1 MATGTV
7 KWFSDDKG
15 FGFITPD
22 EGTKDVFV
30 HHSAIAGEG
39 FKTLAEGAKV
49 SYDAES
55 GPQGPQRR
63 ERHDA
68 LSTAGSPLGGPVCFT
83 ATHRVPPPPGLEPL
97 PPPVSPQSARGKAHH
112 ASP

>member
-1 MATGTV
+1 MAPGTV

-22 EGTKDVFV
+22 EGTKDLFV

-39 FKTLAEGAKV
+39 YKTLAEGAKV

-55 GPQGPQRR
+55 GAKGP
-63 ERHDA
+63 
-68 LSTAGSPLGGPVCFT
+68 
-83 ATHRVPPPPGLEPL
+83 
-97 PPPVSPQSARGKAHH
+97 SAANVTTL
-112 ASP
+112 